1 MLRNTPVHR
10 LVATAVAI
18 ILVGVGAP
26 ALAQSTGMV
35 KGKVVDVS
43 NQPVDA
49 AKVTIEFADGMNRK
63 YETKTNKKGEF
74 IQIGLQP
81 GNYRVT
87 AEKEKVGAQ
96 TYDVRVRLGNAAEV
110 NFQLSPA
117 NASGKPM
124 TKEEAAK
131 LTAFKGAFDAGVAAS
146 NAGNH
151 DEAVAKFTEAL
162 GVQPDCYA
170 CQFNIGGSYAQKKD
184 YAKAE
189 EAFKKA
195 MTMKPDSAE
204 PYNALANIYNA
215 TRRFDEAAKMTEEGS
230 KLGGGADSA
239 AGSPDQL
246 FNQGVIFWNAGK
258 IPDAK
263 KQFEAAL
270 ALKADLAD
278 AHYWVA
284 MANLNEGKLPEAATH
299 FEEYLKLAPTGQYAD
314 QAKGVL
320 SQIKK

>member
-1 MLRNTPVHR
+1 MLSSTSAHR
-10 LVATAVAI
+10 GLAIAVALI
-18 ILVGVGAP
+18 AVSLGAP

-35 KGKVVDVS
+35 KGKVMDLQA
-43 NQPVDA
+43 QPVEA
-49 AKVTIEFADGMNRK
+49 AKVLIEFSDGMNRK

-87 AEKEKVGAQ
+87 AEKEGVGAQ
-96 TYDVRVRLGNAAEV
+96 SFDVRVRLGSAAEV

-117 NASGKPM
+117 SASGKPM
-124 TKEEAAK
+124 SKEELQKMVAFK
-131 LTAFKGAFDAGVAAS
+131 TAFEAGVAAS
-146 NAGNH
+146 TAGNY
-151 DEAVAKFTEAL
+151 DEAITKFTEAMT
-162 GVQPDCYA
+162 VTPDCYA
-170 CQFNIGGSYAQKKD
+170 CQFNIGGSYAQKKEYD
-184 YAKAE
+184 KSE

-204 PYNALANIYNA
+204 PYNALANIYNSQ
-215 TRRFDEAAKMTEEGS
+215 RRFDDAAKMTEEATKRAGTS
-230 KLGGGADSA
+230 LEG
-239 AGSPDQL
+239 GSPDQL

-258 IPDAK
+258 IADAK

-270 ALKADLAD
+270 QAKPDMAD
-278 AHYWVA
+278 AHYWVG
-284 MANLNEGKLPEAATH
+284 MANLNEGKLPDAATH